1 MEKIEN
7 ATTNEEE
14 ILDSSNDK
22 EGSSKK
28 KKKKLRLHEITAE
41 NDIKFRG
48 KLSYRHFRILG
59 WSLLILSQ
67 IGLFLRITSLINDN
81 PGMFGIMP
89 NIMSLLDDL
98 MPPLF
103 LIAAFSLILAVKDGY
118 RKLLIMYGGFAIL
131 FIAGFYFVYWHYI
144 VDTFNAFTPGEGLK
158 LANKLIFA
166 ISGTGYF
173 SVNIFIDLALCALLM
188 FFINYTPKDHF
199 KGKKIY
205 FFRALALLPVL
216 YEIGSIAL
224 KISCSLGAITLSP
237 FVFPLLTTKAPMAF
251 LIFVSLVLFM
261 KFRERHFLKNGK
273 TRSDYKKFLATNANS
288 FHISIFLA
296 ISIAISALIDFVLL
310 ILVTTIFVSN
320 TQDPDAAIEGAA
332 IVEKMDMVYKWGF
345 GKTIPL
351 LFIIPFVVFFD
362 YRKTYKNKLID
373 TLIPVVGVSLLA
385 FTYVEGGFSTVKAF
399 FIHLNE
405 KAEENKGSQ
414 SIQALINYIRYK

>member
-1 MEKIEN
+1 
-7 ATTNEEE
+7 
-14 ILDSSNDK
+14 
-22 EGSSKK
+22 
-28 KKKKLRLHEITAE
+28 
-41 NDIKFRG
+41 
-48 KLSYRHFRILG
+48 
-59 WSLLILSQ
+59 
-67 IGLFLRITSLINDN
+67 
-81 PGMFGIMP
+81 
-89 NIMSLLDDL
+89 
-98 MPPLF
+98 
-103 LIAAFSLILAVKDGY
+103 
-118 RKLLIMYGGFAIL
+118 
-131 FIAGFYFVYWHYI
+131 
-144 VDTFNAFTPGEGLK
+144 
-158 LANKLIFA
+158 
-166 ISGTGYF
+166 
-173 SVNIFIDLALCALLM
+173 
-188 FFINYTPKDHF
+188 
-199 KGKKIY
+199 
-205 FFRALALLPVL
+205 
-216 YEIGSIAL
+216 
-224 KISCSLGAITLSP
+224 
-237 FVFPLLTTKAPMAF
+237 MAF

-261 KFRERHFLKNGK
+261 KFRERQILKNGK

-405 KAEENKGSQ
+405 KA
-414 SIQALINYIRYK
+414 